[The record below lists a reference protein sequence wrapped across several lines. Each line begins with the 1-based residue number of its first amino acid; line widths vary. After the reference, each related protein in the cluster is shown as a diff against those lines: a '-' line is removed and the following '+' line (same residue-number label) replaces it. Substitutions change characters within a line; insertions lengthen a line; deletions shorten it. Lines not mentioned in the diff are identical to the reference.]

1 MTRLLKRWL
10 DLREGEGRVVVQ
22 AFLALFLIIAGH
34 TTLETA
40 RDALFLSKLPP
51 SQLNVVYVVLAAV
64 TFFVSS
70 AATRFAGAFGRRN
83 ALVCSLVVAAYLTTL
98 LHFLAPTRA
107 VVLAL
112 YVFSGLVGAVLS
124 PQFWLLAAKLFTV
137 AQGRRLFGP
146 IASGGVLGGVAGA
159 TTAAAVV
166 RVLPVTTLLPVA
178 ATFFVA
184 TAIVLTTVTSDD
196 TAADGALEAAS
207 AAGAT
212 RGWTVLFRENPFLT
226 RIAAL
231 VSLTTAAL
239 LVVDYLFKS
248 SAARA
253 MPAAELG
260 SFFARYYAAV
270 NVLSLVVQLVVA
282 GRLIRRIGIIPAASV
297 MPFLLL
303 GGGVF
308 AFAGSGALL
317 AVLALK
323 SIDGGLRHSLNRV
336 ATELLYLPLPGAARE
351 RGKTLIDGVLSRLVQ
366 AAMAGVLLLLAMR
379 DLATPRVLG
388 AIVVGL
394 AVAWLAVTVSL
405 RGTYLDLF
413 RRALRRDPRAA
424 GGTEL
429 GLDAAGALVEA
440 LASEDPLKVVAAME
454 ILGEN
459 RRDNLIPA
467 LVLYHDAPKVLE
479 HALGVFGEAKREDW
493 IPLAERLLG
502 HADESV
508 RIAAVRALAKHG
520 RVGALKKA
528 AEDPSSR
535 VQAYA
540 SFLLALQT
548 AEGEL
553 LEHPLIAVI
562 LRAPGDFGRQ
572 SRLGLLRAISDTGDP
587 RATGV
592 ILELASLETEGDE
605 AVVEQVAQA
614 MSKLKDPR
622 FIPRCVQRLA
632 RRVGREAVRDALV
645 GFGDPALEEL
655 VRVLEDGK
663 TPRRLRAQIP
673 QTLARFGSQRACDV
687 LLNGLVREVDG
698 LVRYKLLRGLG
709 QLVARADVRI
719 DRARVEREVR
729 KNLEEYLH
737 TLALDAVLVAR
748 GGDEILAKTPSG
760 QLLGGLLEDK
770 MAQALAR
777 AFRLLK
783 IAYKAE
789 DIHRVHAAA
798 LSSDKRARANAAEFL
813 DALLV
818 RGDQRTLRALLRLV
832 LEDAPVAQRLEEA
845 AAYVGVIPKDADE
858 ALIAL
863 VEDHDEAVAALAARH
878 AASLGRPELMKKI
891 DRAKSSRPILQEVGE
906 RLFGDASG
914 PLEVQS
920 A

>member
-1 MTRLLKRWL
+1 MTKLLSRWL
-10 DLREGEGRVVVQ
+10 DLREGEGRVVAQ
-22 AFLALFLIIAGH
+22 AFLTLFLIIAGH

-51 SQLNVVYVVLAAV
+51 SQLNIVYVVLAAV

-70 AATRFAGAFGRRN
+70 AATRFASAFGRRN
-83 ALVCSLVVAAYLTTL
+83 ALICSLVVAAYLTTL
-98 LHFLAPTRA
+98 LHFLAPTRV

-124 PQFWLLAAKLFTV
+124 PQFWLLGAKLFTV

-166 RVLPVTTLLPVA
+166 RVFPVTTLLPVA

-184 TAIVLTTVTSDD
+184 TAIVLTTVASE
-196 TAADGALEAAS
+196 EAPAREAS
-207 AAGAT
+207 APPPDAKSWGE
-212 RGWTVLFRENPFLT
+212 LLRENPFLT

-231 VSLTTAAL
+231 VALTTAAL

-270 NVLSLVVQLVVA
+270 NVLSLVVQLFVA
-282 GRLIRRIGIIPAASV
+282 SRLIRRMGVIPAVGV

-303 GGGVF
+303 GGGIF
-308 AFAGSGALL
+308 ALMGSGALL
-317 AVLALK
+317 VVLALK
-323 SIDGGLRHSLNRV
+323 SIDGGMRHSLNRV
-336 ATELLYLPLPGAARE
+336 ATELLYLPLPGEARE
-351 RGKTLIDGVLSRLVQ
+351 RGKTLVDGVLSRVVQ
-366 AAMAGVLLLLAMR
+366 AAMAAILLVLAMQG
-379 DLATPRVLG
+379 LASPRVLAG
-388 AIVVGL
+388 IVVGL
-394 AVAWLAVTVSL
+394 SVAWLAVTVSL
-405 RGTYLDLF
+405 RRTYLDLF
-413 RRALRRDPRAA
+413 RRALALDPRAA

-440 LASEDPLKVVAAME
+440 LASPDPAKVKAAMD
-454 ILGEN
+454 ILTEN

-479 HALGVFGEAKREDW
+479 HALGIFADGKREDW
-493 IPLAERLLG
+493 IPLAERLLD

-508 RIAAVRALAKHG
+508 RIAAIRALAKHG
-520 RVGALKKA
+520 RIDSLEKA
-528 AEDPSSR
+528 AEDKSSR

-540 SFLLALQT
+540 AFHLALQDP
-548 AEGEL
+548 EGEL
-553 LEHPLIAVI
+553 LDHPLIYVI
-562 LRAPGDFGRQ
+562 LRAPGTFGRE

-587 RATGV
+587 RAAGV
-592 ILELASLETEGDE
+592 ILALATTETEGDE

-614 MSKLKDPR
+614 MAKLKDPR

-632 RRVGREAVRDALV
+632 RRVRRDAIRDALMAM
-645 GFGDPALEEL
+645 GEPALDEL
-655 VRVLEDGK
+655 ARVLADPT

-673 QTLARFGSQRACDV
+673 QAIARFGSQRACD
-687 LLNGLVREVDG
+687 LLVDGVVREADG

-709 QLVARADVRI
+709 QLVTRTDVRV
-719 DRARVEREVR
+719 DRARIERETR
-729 KNLEEYLH
+729 RNLEEYLH
-737 TLALDAVLVAR
+737 LLALAAALLAGGGERVLAS
-748 GGDEILAKTPSG
+748 TSSG
-760 QLLGGLLEDK
+760 RLLGGLLADK
-770 MAQALAR
+770 QAQALAR

-783 IAYKAE
+783 IAYKEE
-789 DIHRVHAAA
+789 DIHHVHAAA
-798 LSSDKRARANAAEFL
+798 QSADKRARANAGEFL

-818 RGDQRTLRALLRLV
+818 RRDQQTLRALLRLA
-832 LEDAPVAQRLEEA
+832 LEDAPIAQRVAEA
-845 AAYVGVIPKDADE
+845 VTFIGAVPKDADE
-858 ALIAL
+858 ALVAL
-863 VEDHDEAVAALAARH
+863 VEDHDEAVAALAAHH
-878 AASLGRPELMKKI
+878 ATSLGRPELVTKI
-891 DRAKSSRPILQEVGE
+891 ERAKRSRPLLDAVGD

-914 PLEVQS
+914 PLEVQG